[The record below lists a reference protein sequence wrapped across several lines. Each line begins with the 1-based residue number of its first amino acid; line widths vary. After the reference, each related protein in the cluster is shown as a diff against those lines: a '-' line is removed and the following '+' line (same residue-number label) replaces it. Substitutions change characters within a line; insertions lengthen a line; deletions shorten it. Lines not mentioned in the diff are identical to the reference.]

1 MSDQTTDTFG
11 DKTGLC
17 ARGVPVSPGN
27 EIISFVSHEFRA
39 PLGALMGALS
49 IIESGVL
56 GDLPPKMRPMLEM
69 AQRNAR
75 RLLALSDDLIDADV
89 IESGCLKLH
98 LSPVDL
104 SDVVR
109 DCVSAN
115 RVIADRKGVAV
126 EVAAIDRPVK
136 VRADRKRLEQV
147 LTNLLTNAIKFSE
160 EGGTVDVAVVHEGQG
175 ARITVRDRGPGIPAD
190 LQPRIF
196 QKFAK
201 SDDGNHAGNG
211 LGLYISKAFVEAQ
224 DGQIEFTSQPGDTR
238 FVIVLP
244 LSFTDE

>member
-1 MSDQTTDTFG
+1 MTDQTTDTLG
-11 DKTGLC
+11 GETGLS
-17 ARGVPVSPGN
+17 AHGVPVSSGN

-56 GDLPPKMRPMLEM
+56 GDLPPKMRPMLDM

-98 LSPVDL
+98 MVPVDL
-104 SDVVR
+104 TGVVR
-109 DCVSAN
+109 DCIAAN
-115 RVIADRKGVAV
+115 RVIAEQRGVSINL
-126 EVAAIDRPVK
+126 AADEGPLIT
-136 VRADRKRLEQV
+136 RADVKRLDQV
-147 LTNLLTNAIKFSE
+147 LTNLLTNAVKFSE
-160 EGGTVDVAVVHEGQG
+160 KGATVDVAVTSDDRG
-175 ARITVRDRGPGIPAD
+175 ARITIQDTGAGIPED

-196 QKFAK
+196 HKFAK
-201 SDDGNHAGNG
+201 SDDGHHAGNG
-211 LGLYISKAFVEAQ
+211 LGLYISKAFIEAQ
-224 DGQIEFTSQPGDTR
+224 DGRIEFTSKPGDTR

-244 LSFTDE
+244 LSSAGD